1 MKHKN
6 HFLSSSRRTLGRDIL
21 FSSIAS
27 LLAVQAFAA
36 DTIITSGAMTG
47 DADSGV
53 NSTKTYTAIANVIGG
68 NVTVNGATFIGGGT
82 SGTGFSLTNMPNQFP
97 SGGGGLHQTLG
108 GAAIANLFDGFQ
120 FGGNPGTLTLSDL
133 TAGETY
139 VATIYN
145 QAWTLPDNRTNLI
158 TSGDGSSLLFNQ
170 DALAGSTLRY
180 TFVATGA
187 TATMNFAVANGTT
200 ATLHVYGLSNE
211 QVFNNTWTPAVDNT
225 WETAGNWSVASPNG
239 IGSNAS
245 FSAQAGAT
253 AVSMTGNKT
262 VGHVQFLGT
271 GSYTVSGIDTLT
283 LQADAGGVSVLK
295 ANEGGSHTI
304 SMPVT
309 INSPLAKYGAGTVK
323 LAGPITGSNKG
334 VTIGSGT
341 LAIESPDADLNS
353 LGDVANSGTFAVINA
368 GAQTIDKVISG
379 SGGIS
384 KSGAGVLTLG
394 GLNTYTGPTVVSD
407 GTLKLGAAATPIALT
422 IANASF
428 QTYTSLASGTFGY
441 NPAGASWTFS
451 NATAGIAL
459 NGSPWFTPTNHDG
472 TAGGFI
478 QSNSTAGTSG
488 FIEQAVNVA
497 YDGFY
502 DFSFEG
508 VGRGGVNGPSGLFFQ
523 VDGVTVKTFAPA
535 EFSQATWQ
543 NYAAST
549 YLTAGIHTVKFLG
562 NNTLGGDRSTVIDAV
577 TGSTTAGGK
586 LPSNTALS
594 LTSSGAT
601 LDLNGY
607 GQTVGSLAG
616 ATGSSVIN
624 PISFTAGGDGTS
636 TTFSGVISGA
646 GSFTKT
652 GNGTMTLGGANTYG
666 GTTTISGGTL
676 TLAGGSIPNTALSLT
691 GTGATLNTGGSSLT
705 VPSLNLAGSG
715 ATLNMGGGVLTVPSL
730 NITGTGAT
738 LNTGGS
744 SLTLTSL
751 SLAGTGATLN
761 MAGGVLTVPSLNIT
775 GTGATLST
783 GGSSLTLTSLSGV
796 SGTVVNLGSGALT
809 VGDATSTTFSG
820 TVTSG
825 AITKQGNG
833 TLSLLGAVSNSGA
846 LNVQAGTL
854 KMGTAN
860 SATTGAAALT
870 AGATWDLGASSHT
883 IGGLTGT
890 GIVTRSGLIS
900 TGLDG
905 AAQISTSK
913 TYVQKLDFGNNGGA
927 TVNGVTFD
935 SVGNNGT
942 GYSLT
947 APTLFGGTDTGGYD
961 QLVGDFYYAG
971 NPGVLTFSNLN
982 PGETYEAMLYTK
994 VGHWAGR
1001 AQNATF
1007 DEDGAGP
1014 ISNQLLNTDPGNVGY
1029 YAYRFVAPQ
1038 SSMSIS
1044 MAAIVPANT
1053 FHWFAASLESVATAP
1068 QTLTVGDS
1076 NSYSFG
1082 GVISG
1087 QTKLVKQGT
1096 GIQELTGANGYTGG
1110 TTISGGMILAR
1121 NPAALGTG
1129 AVSIASGASLL
1140 PWWNTGSAIVSNNFT
1155 LNGPGGSSPG
1165 GAKTAIYAD
1174 GGAGAPG
1181 AAGFAE
1187 YTLAGSITLA
1197 ATSNLG
1203 GNSNN
1208 NLRVSGPI
1216 TGPGGLT
1223 KGGDRPDE
1231 ANTLILA
1238 NTANDYA
1245 GSTLITKGTVKLG
1258 ASEVIPHGAGKGG
1271 VTVNTNT
1278 TLDLGGFSETINS
1291 LSGGGAITSTASIGT
1306 PVVFTTNAG
1315 TGIANTKTYTHVL
1328 DFGDGT
1334 AATVNSVAF
1343 DAAATSGANW
1353 SLSGATIPLPESAG
1367 TGSSPTFADGANGTG
1382 MNKML
1387 SDFYYGGNPANLT
1400 LTGLT
1405 PGVTYESHLYQRRWG
1420 GDRTQLF
1427 TINAGSGTGTM
1438 LFDSDL
1444 SGSASYIPLR
1454 YTANG
1459 SGTATITTNQVGA
1472 GSYHWYGMSNEVVAS
1487 PVLTVGDATNSTY
1500 SGSMSGPLGI
1510 TKTGAGSLELSGANS
1525 NTGPTTVTGGKLL
1538 VSGSLSGTTAVAVN
1552 AGTLG
1557 GGGTINPAAIVTV
1570 ASGADISPGNSIGTL
1585 NTGPVSFAD
1594 GSAFTIELGTL
1605 TGDQLNVTGAGSITG
1620 TVALN
1625 LSLLAVPTETTLF
1638 TIINGTSPFAGRF
1651 NFGGNSLDEG
1661 EEFEVT
1667 SGGFYRAFT
1676 ISYAADSGNDVTLLA
1691 VPEPGSAA
1699 LLMLGGVALLRRRRR
1714 SE

>member
-6 HFLSSSRRTLGRDIL
+6 HSLSSSRRTIGRGIL
-21 FSSIAS
+21 FSSIAT
-27 LLAVQAFAA
+27 LLAAQAGVAA
-36 DTIITSGAMTG
+36 DAIFSSGAFTG

-53 NSTKTYTAIANVIGG
+53 STAKTYTAIANIIGN
-68 NVTVNGATFIGGGT
+68 NVVVNGATFIGSGAAT
-82 SGTGFSLTNMPNQFP
+82 SGTGWALTNMPNLF
-97 SGGGGLHQTLG
+97 GGGGNHTTNF
-108 GAAIANLFDGFQ
+108 GASSIDDLFDGFQ

-133 TAGETY
+133 TPGQTY
-139 VATIYN
+139 VATLYN
-145 QAWTLPDNRTNLI
+145 EGWSWPALDDRTNIL
-158 TSGDGSSLLFNQ
+158 TSSESATIRYNPDGLEASMLK
-170 DALAGSTLRY
+170 Y

-187 TATMNFAVANGTT
+187 TTT
-200 ATLHVYGLSNE
+200 INIAQTRTNYSLHMYGLSNE
-211 QVFNNTWTPAVDNT
+211 QVFNNTWTGAADAT
-225 WETAGNWSVASPNG
+225 WETAGNWSVATPNAVG
-239 IGSNAS
+239 ANAS

-283 LQADAGGVSVLK
+283 LQADAGGTSVLK
-295 ANEGGSHTI
+295 ADAGGSHTI

-309 INSPLAKYGAGTVK
+309 INSPLAKYGAGAVRI
-323 LAGPITGSNKG
+323 AGPITGSGKG

-341 LAIESPDADLNS
+341 LAIESSNADLNS

-368 GAQTIDKVISG
+368 GAQRLDKVISG

-384 KSGAGVLTLG
+384 KSGVGVLTLG
-394 GLNTYTGPTVVSD
+394 GSNTYTGPTVVSD
-407 GTLKLGAAATPIALT
+407 GTLKLTPITALT

-428 QTYTSLASGTFGY
+428 QTYTSLANGSFGY
-441 NPAGASWTFS
+441 NPAGASWTFFDGGG
-451 NATAGIAL
+451 TGAGIAL

-478 QSNSTAGTSG
+478 QSNATTIGYIAQT
-488 FIEQAVNVA
+488 VNVVSE
-497 YDGFY
+497 GFY
-502 DFSFEG
+502 DFGFQG
-508 VGRGGVNGPSGLFFQ
+508 VGRDGIFGPSGLFFQ
-523 VDGVTVKTFAPA
+523 IDGVTVKTFAQA

-549 YLTAGIHTVKFLG
+549 YLTAGNHTIKFLG
-562 NNTLGGDRSTVIDAV
+562 DNTAGGDKSTVIDAV
-577 TGSTTAGGK
+577 TGSTGGK
-586 LPSNTALS
+586 GLPSTTALN
-594 LTSSGAT
+594 LTNSGAT
-601 LDLNGY
+601 LDLSGTA
-607 GQTVGSLAG
+607 QTVGSLAG
-616 ATGSSVIN
+616 AAGSSVIN
-624 PISFTAGGDGTS
+624 ATSFTSGGDGTS
-636 TTFSGVISGA
+636 TTFGGVISGA

-652 GNGTMTLGGANTYG
+652 GNGTMTLSGANTYG

-676 TLAGGSIPNTALSLT
+676 TLAGGSIPATPLSLT
-691 GTGATLNTGGSSLT
+691 GSGATLNTGGGSLT

-730 NITGTGAT
+730 NITGSGAT

-751 SLAGTGATLN
+751 NL
-761 MAGGVLTVPSLNIT
+761 T
-775 GTGATLST
+775 GTGATLSSS
-783 GGSSLTLTSLSGV
+783 GGALTVPSLSGV

-820 TVTSG
+820 SVAAG

-833 TLSLLGAVSNSGA
+833 TLGLLGAVSNSGA

-854 KMGTAN
+854 KMGTGN
-860 SATTGAAALT
+860 STTTSTATLT
-870 AGATWDLGASSHT
+870 AGTTWDLGTSSHT
-883 IGGLTGT
+883 VGGLTGS
-890 GIVTRSGLIS
+890 GAITRSGIIS

-913 TYVQKLDFGNNGGA
+913 NYVQKLDFGNNGGA
-927 TVNGVTFD
+927 TVNGVAFTN
-935 SVGNNGT
+935 VGPSGT

-947 APTLFGGTDTGGYD
+947 GAGVLFGGTDTGGYD
-961 QLVGDFYYAG
+961 QLVGDFYYNG

-1014 ISNQLLNTDPGNVGY
+1014 ISNQLLNSDPGNLGY

-1044 MAAIVPANT
+1044 MAPLNAGNT

-1076 NSYSFG
+1076 NSYSFS
-1082 GVISG
+1082 GVING

-1121 NPAALGTG
+1121 NPAAIGNG

-1140 PWWNTGSAIVSNNFT
+1140 PWWNTGSSVISNNFT

-1174 GGAGAPG
+1174 GGAGALG

-1203 GNSNN
+1203 GNNSN

-1238 NTANDYA
+1238 NTTNDYA
-1245 GSTLITKGTVKLG
+1245 GNTLITKGTVKLG

-1271 VTVNTNT
+1271 LTVNTNT

-1291 LSGGGAITSTASIGT
+1291 LSGGGAVTSSASIGT
-1306 PVVFTTNAG
+1306 PVVFNSDAG
-1315 TGIANTKTYTHVL
+1315 TGISNTKTYTHAL
-1328 DFGDGT
+1328 DFADGPDI
-1334 AATVNSVAF
+1334 AINGVNF
-1343 DAAATSGANW
+1343 TSAGLTGANW
-1353 SLSGATIPLPESAG
+1353 SLTGASPSAG
-1367 TGSSPTFADGANGTG
+1367 NTATTATGNISRLLTS
-1382 MNKML
+1382 
-1387 SDFYYGGNPANLT
+1387 FYYNGNPANLT

-1459 SGTATITTNQVGA
+1459 SGTATITTNMVGA
-1472 GSYHWYGMSNEVVAS
+1472 GTYHWYGMSNEVVAS

-1510 TKTGAGSLELSGANS
+1510 TKTGAGTLELSGTNT

-1538 VSGSLSGTTAVAVN
+1538 VSGSLTGTTAVAVT

-1557 GGGTINPAAIVTV
+1557 GGGTINPAATVTI
-1570 ASGADISPGNSIGTL
+1570 AGGAELSPGNSIGTL
-1585 NTGPVSFAD
+1585 NTGPVSFAN
-1594 GSAFTIELGTL
+1594 GSAFTIELGTT
-1605 TGDQLNVTGAGSITG
+1605 TGDQLNVTGAGSIAG

-1625 LSLLAVPTETTLF
+1625 LSLTAVPTETTLF
-1638 TIINGTSPFAGRF
+1638 TLINGTSPFIGYAGGARF
-1651 NFGGNSLDEG
+1651 SFGGNSLDEG

-1667 SGGFYRAFT
+1667 SSGFYRAFT

-1691 VPEPGSAA
+1691 VPEPGSAV
-1699 LLMLGGVALLRRRRR
+1699 LLLGGLVTLAGFRRRR

>member
-6 HFLSSSRRTLGRDIL
+6 HSLSSSRRTLGRDIL

-27 LLAVQAFAA
+27 LLAVQAGFAA
-36 DTIITSGAMTG
+36 DAIFSSGAFTG

-53 NSTKTYTAIANVIGG
+53 STAKTYKAIANIIGSD
-68 NVTVNGATFIGGGT
+68 VVVNGKTFIG
-82 SGTGFSLTNMPNQFP
+82 SGTDTFGTGWALTNVPNLFG
-97 SGGGGLHQTLG
+97 SGGNHTTTF
-108 GAAIANLFDGFQ
+108 GASSIDNLFDGFQ
-120 FGGNPGTLTLSDL
+120 FNGNPGTLTLSDL
-133 TAGETY
+133 TPGQTY
-139 VATIYN
+139 VATLYN
-145 QAWTLPDNRTNLI
+145 EAWSWPGFDDRTNIL
-158 TSGDGSSLLFNQ
+158 TSSEGATIRYNPDGLEASMLK
-170 DALAGSTLRY
+170 Y

-187 TATMNFAVANGTT
+187 TTT
-200 ATLHVYGLSNE
+200 LNIAQTRTNYSLHMYGLSNE
-211 QVFNNTWTPAVDNT
+211 QVFNNTWTGASGA
-225 WETAGNWSVASPNG
+225 WETGGNWSVATPNAVG
-239 IGSNAS
+239 ANAS

-271 GSYTVSGIDTLT
+271 GSYTISGIDTLT
-283 LQADAGGVSVLK
+283 LQADAGGTSVLK
-295 ANEGGSHTI
+295 ADAGGSHTI

-309 INSPLAKYGAGTVK
+309 INSPLAKYGAGSVRI
-323 LAGPITGSNKG
+323 AGPITGSGKG

-341 LAIESPDADLNS
+341 LAIESSNTDLNS
-353 LGDVANSGTFAVINA
+353 LGDVANSGTFAMINS
-368 GAQTIDKVISG
+368 GAQRLDKGISG

-394 GLNTYTGPTVVSD
+394 GFNTYTGPTEVSE
-407 GTLKLGAAATPIALT
+407 GTLKLTPITALT

-428 QTYTSLASGTFGY
+428 QTYDSLASGSFGY
-441 NPAGASWTFS
+441 TPTGASWTF
-451 NATAGIAL
+451 NATSGIAL

-478 QSNSTAGTSG
+478 QSNAGSIG
-488 FIEQAVNVA
+488 FIEQTVNVVSE
-497 YDGFY
+497 GLY
-502 DFSFEG
+502 DFSFQG
-508 VGRGGVNGPSGLFFQ
+508 VSRGSPNGPSGLFFQ
-523 VDGVTVKTFAPA
+523 MDGVTVKTFAPA

-549 YLTAGIHTVKFLG
+549 YLTAGNHTIKFLG
-562 NNTLGGDRSTVIDAV
+562 NNTLGGDKATVIDAV
-577 TGSTTAGGK
+577 TGSTGGK
-586 LPSNTALS
+586 GLPSTTALN
-594 LTSSGAT
+594 LANSGAT
-601 LDLNGY
+601 LDLSGVA
-607 GQTVGSLAG
+607 QTVGSLAG
-616 ATGSSVIN
+616 GAGSSVIN
-624 PISFTAGGDGTS
+624 ATSFTAGGDGTS
-636 TTFSGVISGA
+636 TTFGGVISGA

-652 GNGTMTLGGANTYG
+652 GNGTMTLSGANTYG

-676 TLAGGSIPNTALSLT
+676 TLAGGSIPATPLSLT
-691 GTGATLNTGGSSLT
+691 GSGATLNTGGGSLT
-705 VPSLNLAGSG
+705 VPSLNLTGSG
-715 ATLNMGGGVLTVPSL
+715 ATLNAGGGALTVSSLNLTGAGATLSSGGGALTVPSL
-730 NITGTGAT
+730 TGVA
-738 LNTGGS
+738 
-744 SLTLTSL
+744 
-751 SLAGTGATLN
+751 
-761 MAGGVLTVPSLNIT
+761 
-775 GTGATLST
+775 
-783 GGSSLTLTSLSGV
+783 
-796 SGTVVNLGSGALT
+796 GTVVNLGSGALT
-809 VGDATSTTFSG
+809 VGDATSATFSG
-820 TVTSG
+820 TVTAG
-825 AITKQGNG
+825 TVTKQGNG

-854 KMGTAN
+854 KMGTSD
-860 SATTGAAALT
+860 SASAGTATLT
-870 AGATWDLGASSHT
+870 AGTTWDLGVSSHT
-883 IGGLTGT
+883 VGGLTGS
-890 GIVTRSGLIS
+890 GAITRSGIIS

-905 AAQISTSK
+905 AAQISPAK
-913 TYVQKLDFGNNGGA
+913 NYVQKLDFGNNGGA
-927 TVNGVTFD
+927 TVNGVAFTN
-935 SVGNNGT
+935 VGPSGT

-947 APTLFGGTDTGGYD
+947 GAGVLFGGTDTGGYD
-961 QLVGDFYYAG
+961 QLVGDFYYNG

-1007 DEDGAGP
+1007 DEDGAGA
-1014 ISNQLLNTDPGNVGY
+1014 ISNQLLNTDPGNLGY

-1044 MAAIVPANT
+1044 MAPLNAGNT

-1082 GVISG
+1082 GVING

-1121 NPAALGTG
+1121 NPAAIGTG

-1140 PWWNTGSAIVSNNFT
+1140 PWWNTGSAIISNNFT

-1174 GGAGAPG
+1174 GGAGASG

-1187 YTLAGSITLA
+1187 YTLTGNITLA

-1203 GNSNN
+1203 GNNSN

-1216 TGPGGLT
+1216 NGPGGLT

-1245 GSTLITKGTVKLG
+1245 GNTLITKGTVKLA

-1271 VTVNTNT
+1271 LTVNTNT

-1291 LSGGGAITSTASIGT
+1291 LSGGGAVTSTASIGT
-1306 PVVFTTNAG
+1306 PVVFNSDAG
-1315 TGIANTKTYTHVL
+1315 TGISNTKTYTHAL
-1328 DFGDGT
+1328 D
-1334 AATVNSVAF
+1334 
-1343 DAAATSGANW
+1343 
-1353 SLSGATIPLPESAG
+1353 
-1367 TGSSPTFADGANGTG
+1367 FADGPNIAINGVNFISAGLTG
-1382 MNKML
+1382 EVTPGGPGWSLTGASPAAGNGATTATGDISRL
-1387 SDFYYGGNPANLT
+1387 LTNFYYGGDPANLT

-1427 TINAGSGTGTM
+1427 TISAGSGTGTM

-1459 SGTATITTNQVGA
+1459 SGTATITTNMVGA
-1472 GSYHWYGMSNEVVAS
+1472 GTYHWYGMSNEVVAS

-1500 SGSMSGPLGI
+1500 SGSIGGPLGL
-1510 TKTGAGSLELSGANS
+1510 TKTGAGSLELSGANT

-1538 VSGSLSGTTAVAVN
+1538 VSGSLSGTTAIAVN

-1557 GGGTINPAAIVTV
+1557 GGGTINPAANVTV

-1585 NTGPVSFAD
+1585 STGPVAFAN
-1594 GSAFTIELGTL
+1594 GSAFTIELGSTTSDKL
-1605 TGDQLNVTGAGSITG
+1605 LVTGAGSLAG
-1620 TVALN
+1620 TVTLN
-1625 LSLLAVPTETTLF
+1625 LSLVDNPTDYTTF
-1638 TIINGTSPFAGRF
+1638 TLLDGSSLLGGYASGARF
-1651 NFGGNSLDEG
+1651 SFGGNSLDEG
-1661 EEFEVT
+1661 EEFELF
-1667 SGGFYRAFT
+1667 SGPFYQAFT
-1676 ISYAADSGNDVTLLA
+1676 ISYASDGGNDVTLLA
-1691 VPEPGSAA
+1691 VPEPGSAV
-1699 LLMLGGVALLRRRRR
+1699 LLLGGLATLAGFRRRR

>member
-6 HFLSSSRRTLGRDIL
+6 HSLSSRRTLGRDIL
-21 FSSIAS
+21 FISIAS
-27 LLAVQAFAA
+27 LLAVQAGFAA
-36 DTIITSGAMTG
+36 DAIFSSGAFTG

-53 NSTKTYTAIANVIGG
+53 GTAKTYTAIANIIGSD
-68 NVTVNGATFIGGGT
+68 VTVNGKTFIGSGTAT
-82 SGTGFSLTNMPNQFP
+82 SGTGWALTNVPNLF
-97 SGGGGLHQTLG
+97 GGGGNHTTTF
-108 GAAIANLFDGFQ
+108 GASSIDNLFDGFQ
-120 FGGNPGTLTLSDL
+120 FGGNPGTLTLSEL
-133 TAGETY
+133 TPGQTY
-139 VATIYN
+139 VATLYN
-145 QAWTLPDNRTNLI
+145 EGWAWPGFDDRTNIL
-158 TSGDGSSLLFNQ
+158 TSSEGATIRYNPDGLEASMLK
-170 DALAGSTLRY
+170 Y

-187 TATMNFAVANGTT
+187 TTT
-200 ATLHVYGLSNE
+200 INTAQTRTNYSLHMYGLSNE
-211 QVFNNTWTPAVDNT
+211 QVFNNTWTPAVDST
-225 WETAGNWSVASPNG
+225 WETGGNWSVATPNAVG
-239 IGSNAS
+239 ANAS

-253 AVSMTGNKT
+253 SVSMTGNKT

-271 GSYTVSGIDTLT
+271 GSYTVSGIDMLT
-283 LQADAGGVSVLK
+283 LQADAGGTSVLK
-295 ANEGGSHTI
+295 ADAGGSHTI

-309 INSPLAKYGAGTVK
+309 INSPLAKYGEGSVRI
-323 LAGPITGSNKG
+323 AGPVTGSGKG
-334 VTIGSGT
+334 VTISSGT
-341 LAIESPDADLNS
+341 LAIESSSPDLNS

-368 GAQTIDKVISG
+368 GAQTMDKVISG
-379 SGGIS
+379 SGGVS

-394 GLNTYTGPTVVSD
+394 GVNTYTGPTVVSD
-407 GTLKLGAAATPIALT
+407 GTLKLGASATTIALT

-428 QTYTSLASGTFGY
+428 QTYTSLGTGNATFGY
-441 NPAGASWTFS
+441 NSTGASWTFS

-502 DFSFEG
+502 DFSFQG

-523 VDGVTVKTFAPA
+523 MDGVTVKTFAPA

-577 TGSTTAGGK
+577 TGSTTGGGK

-594 LTSSGAT
+594 LTNSGAT

-624 PISFTAGGDGTS
+624 AISFTAGGDGTS
-636 TTFSGVISGA
+636 TTFGGVISGA
-646 GSFTKT
+646 GSFTKA
-652 GNGTMTLGGANTYG
+652 GNGTMTLTAANTYG
-666 GTTTISGGTL
+666 GSTTISGGTL
-676 TLAGGSIPNTALSLT
+676 TLAGGSIPATALNLT
-691 GTGATLNTGGSSLT
+691 GTGATLNTGGSPLT

-730 NITGTGAT
+730 NITGSGAT

-751 SLAGTGATLN
+751 NL
-761 MAGGVLTVPSLNIT
+761 T
-775 GTGATLST
+775 GTGATLSS
-783 GGSSLTLTSLSGV
+783 GGGALTVPSLSGV

-809 VGDATSTTFSG
+809 VGDATSTTFRG
-820 TVTSG
+820 TVAAGTV
-825 AITKQGNG
+825 TKQGNG
-833 TLSLLGAVSNSGA
+833 KLELLGAVSNSGA

-860 SATTGAAALT
+860 SATTGTATLT
-870 AGATWDLGASSHT
+870 AGSTWDLGASSHT
-883 IGGLTGT
+883 VGGLTGS
-890 GIVTRSGLIS
+890 GAITRSGLIS

-994 VGHWAGR
+994 VGHWANR

-1014 ISNQLLNTDPGNVGY
+1014 ISNQLLNTDPGNLGY

-1038 SSMSIS
+1038 ASMSIS
-1044 MAAIVPANT
+1044 MAAIVPAST

-1076 NSYSFG
+1076 NNYSFG
-1082 GVISG
+1082 GAING
-1087 QTKLVKQGT
+1087 PTKLVKQGT
-1096 GIQELTGANGYTGG
+1096 GIQELTAASGYTGG
-1110 TTISGGMILAR
+1110 TNISGGMILSR
-1121 NPAALGTG
+1121 NAAALGTG

-1140 PWWNTGSAIVSNNFT
+1140 PWWNTGSAIISNNFT

-1174 GGAGAPG
+1174 GGAGASG

-1187 YTLAGSITLA
+1187 YTLTGNITLA

-1203 GNSNN
+1203 GNNSN

-1216 TGPGGLT
+1216 NGPGGLT

-1238 NTANDYA
+1238 NTANNYA
-1245 GSTLITKGTVKLG
+1245 GNTLITKGTVKLA

-1271 VTVNTNT
+1271 LTVNTNT

-1291 LSGGGAITSTASIGT
+1291 LSGGGAVTSTASIGT
-1306 PVVFTTNAG
+1306 PVVFNSDAG
-1315 TGIANTKTYTHVL
+1315 TGISNTKTYTHAL
-1328 DFGDGT
+1328 D
-1334 AATVNSVAF
+1334 
-1343 DAAATSGANW
+1343 
-1353 SLSGATIPLPESAG
+1353 
-1367 TGSSPTFADGANGTG
+1367 FADGPNIAINGVNFISAGLTG
-1382 MNKML
+1382 EVTPGGPGWSLTGASPAAGNGATTATGDISRL
-1387 SDFYYGGNPANLT
+1387 LTNFYYGGDPANLT

-1427 TINAGSGTGTM
+1427 TISAGSGTGTM

-1454 YTANG
+1454 YTANV
-1459 SGTATITTNQVGA
+1459 SGTATITTNMVGA
-1472 GSYHWYGMSNEVVAS
+1472 GTYHWYGMSNEVVAS

-1500 SGSMSGPLGI
+1500 SGSISGPLGL
-1510 TKTGAGSLELSGANS
+1510 TKTGAGTLELSGANT

-1538 VSGSLSGTTAVAVN
+1538 VSGSLSGTTAIAVN

-1557 GGGTINPAAIVTV
+1557 GGGTINPAANVTV

-1585 NTGPVSFAD
+1585 STGPVAFAN
-1594 GSAFTIELGTL
+1594 GSAFTIELGSTTSDKL
-1605 TGDQLNVTGAGSITG
+1605 LVTGSGSLAG
-1620 TVALN
+1620 TVTLN
-1625 LSLLAVPTETTLF
+1625 LSLVDNPTDYTTF
-1638 TIINGTSPFAGRF
+1638 TLLDGSSLLGGYASGARF
-1651 NFGGNSLDEG
+1651 SFGGNSLDEG
-1661 EEFEVT
+1661 EEFELF
-1667 SGGFYRAFT
+1667 SGPFYQAFT
-1676 ISYAADSGNDVTLLA
+1676 ISYASDGGNDVTLLA
-1691 VPEPGSAA
+1691 VPEPGSAV
-1699 LLMLGGVALLRRRRR
+1699 LLLGGLATLAGFRRRR